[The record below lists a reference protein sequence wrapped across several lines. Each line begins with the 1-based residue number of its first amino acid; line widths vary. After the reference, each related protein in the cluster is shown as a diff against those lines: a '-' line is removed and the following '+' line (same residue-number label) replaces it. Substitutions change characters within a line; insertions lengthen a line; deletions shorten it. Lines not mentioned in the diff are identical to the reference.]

1 MNILKEV
8 KTNGKVITFI
18 VFGMVLSNL
27 ITYSFAHGGD
37 LNLIHSCVDKDGIIR
52 IVGANASC
60 KKNETALDWN
70 KEGVQGPPGPAGGN
84 SELPFICPNCQ
95 LNGAG
100 SSDEIFGSR
109 LKNRDLTDAYM
120 IQTRINGGDF
130 SGTKFI
136 RADLT
141 NSGINND
148 QSMPNFS
155 HTDFTD
161 ALLPFSSVTGVSFA
175 NSNFTNTSFINT
187 QIRNSD
193 FTGSTMTGANFSG
206 ATWVNTTCPDG
217 TNSDN
222 NGNTCVGHL

>member
-1 MNILKEV
+1 MNKLGDV
-8 KTNGKVITFI
+8 KTNGKVITL
-18 VFGMVLSNL
+18 VLAGVVLSNL
-27 ITYSFAHGGD
+27 ITYSLAHGGD
-37 LNLIHSCVDKDGIIR
+37 INLIHSCVNKDGNVRII
-52 IVGANASC
+52 GANDTC
-60 KKNETALDWN
+60 KQNETALDWN
-70 KEGVQGPPGPAGGN
+70 KEGMQGPPGPAGGN
-84 SELPFICPNCQ
+84 SGLPFICPNCQ

-120 IQTRINGGDF
+120 IQTHINGGDF

-141 NSGINND
+141 NSAITND

-161 ALLPFSSVTGVSFA
+161 ALLSFSSIVGVNFA
-175 NSNFTNTSFINT
+175 NSNFTNTKFINT
-187 QIRNSD
+187 TIQNTD
-193 FTGSTMTGANFSG
+193 FTGSVMTGANFSG
-206 ATWVNTTCPDG
+206 TSWNSTICPDG

-222 NGNTCVGHL
+222 NGNTCIGHL